1 MSEASD
7 QLVKQA
13 LQARRE
19 GRLADAKRDLL
30 QAVEICR
37 RSGSRAESARA
48 LKDLGQIECDLD
60 NYDAALQ
67 HYEESLAL
75 YRAEGD
81 VLKIAH
87 TVRHVGDIHRYEG
100 RLELAEQ
107 CYLEALSLYRSDP
120 RTPQLDLAN
129 AIRPL
134 AILKFD
140 AGETEEARSLW
151 EETRKLYAAVNVEA
165 GVAESSR
172 WLALLAQK

>member
-1 MSEASD
+1 MSDTSD
-7 QLVKQA
+7 QLIQQA

-30 QAVEICR
+30 EAVEICR
-37 RSGSRAESARA
+37 RSGSRAELAGA
-48 LKDLGQIECDLD
+48 LKDLGQIEYDLD
-60 NYDAALQ
+60 DNDAALQ
-67 HYEESLAL
+67 HYQEALAL

-87 TVRHVGDIHRYEG
+87 TVRHVGDIHRYQG
-100 RLELAEQ
+100 RLTQAEQ
-107 CYLEALSLYRSDP
+107 CYHEALNLYRNDP
-120 RTPQLDLAN
+120 RTPLLDLAN

-140 AGETEEARSLW
+140 AGATDEARSLW
-151 EETRKLYAAVNVEA
+151 EETRKLYTAVDVEA

-172 WLALLAQK
+172 RLALLAQK

>member
-1 MSEASD
+1 MSDTSD
-7 QLVKQA
+7 QLIQQA
-13 LQARRE
+13 RQARRQ
-19 GRLADAKRDLL
+19 GHLADAKRDLL
-30 QAVEICR
+30 EAVETCL
-37 RSGSRAESARA
+37 RSGSRVELARA

-67 HYEESLAL
+67 HYEEALAL

-100 RLELAEQ
+100 RLTQAEK
-107 CYLEALSLYRSDP
+107 CYHEALNLYRNDP
-120 RTPQLDLAN
+120 RTPLLDLAN

-140 AGETEEARSLW
+140 TGATDEARSLW
-151 EETRKLYAAVNVEA
+151 EETRKLYTAVNVEA

-172 WLALLAQK
+172 RLRLLAQK